1 MSIKTFS
8 TLPRMSPP
16 AHHGTERKTGGND
29 AFASR
34 LEEVLRQPK
43 DTIPEV
49 SRAALEARLLV
60 LTMTRGLLDESPAG
74 GRDYFPSLHLPVNS
88 SLPGINE
95 VFQPL
100 SGRNFDTPIR
110 AFDRTLQ
117 ESQAVE
123 SSSTPAPPTLDD
135 IIDRAASRY
144 GVDQELIRAVIRT
157 ESGFD
162 PDAISPVGAQG
173 LMQLMPE
180 TAKEL
185 GVSDPLDAEQ
195 NVMGGTRYLRR
206 LLDRYDGDLDRALAA
221 YNWGMGN
228 VERRG
233 MEQMPQETR
242 NYLAKVKKAGNLA

>member
-1 MSIKTFS
+1 
-8 TLPRMSPP
+8 
-16 AHHGTERKTGGND
+16 
-29 AFASR
+29 
-34 LEEVLRQPK
+34 
-43 DTIPEV
+43 
-49 SRAALEARLLV
+49 
-60 LTMTRGLLDESPAG
+60 MTRGLLDESPAG
-74 GRDYFPSLHLPVNS
+74 GEDYFPSLHVPVNS
-88 SLPGINE
+88 SVPGINE

-100 SGRNFDTPIR
+100 PGRNIDTPIR
-110 AFDRTLQ
+110 AFDQSLQ
-117 ESQAVE
+117 EGQAVE

-157 ESGFD
+157 ESSFD

-185 GVSDPLDAEQ
+185 GVSNPLDAEQ
-195 NVMGGTRYLRR
+195 NVMGGTRYLRQ

-242 NYLAKVKKAGNLA
+242 DYLAKVKKAGNLA

>member
-1 MSIKTFS
+1 
-8 TLPRMSPP
+8 
-16 AHHGTERKTGGND
+16 
-29 AFASR
+29 
-34 LEEVLRQPK
+34 
-43 DTIPEV
+43 
-49 SRAALEARLLV
+49 
-60 LTMTRGLLDESPAG
+60 
-74 GRDYFPSLHLPVNS
+74 
-88 SLPGINE
+88 
-95 VFQPL
+95 
-100 SGRNFDTPIR
+100 
-110 AFDRTLQ
+110 
-117 ESQAVE
+117 VE
-123 SSSTPAPPTLDD
+123 SSSAPAPPTLDD

-195 NVMGGTRYLRR
+195 NVMGGTRYLRQ